1 MKAYDEEPYTKGRKK
16 YERTTTPSF
25 PQVKFYSKTSLSRQ
39 RLEAEL
45 AEEPLVL
52 PRGVALLEHL
62 LDLLARL
69 PPCSKVSTL
78 VQPYIQKARNTAII

>member
-1 MKAYDEEPYTKGRKK
+1 MFT
-16 YERTTTPSF
+16 
-25 PQVKFYSKTSLSRQ
+25 Q

-69 PPCSKVSTL
+69 TQCSKVSAL
-78 VQPYIQKARNTAII
+78 VYERDLHGSHVMPLVFFLLRKAACRLTVSLPAAAAYL